1 MNIAVK
7 GLCKAFG
14 EHTVLDELT
23 AEFPEGRMTYI
34 TGPSGCGKTTLLR
47 LLMRLEAPDA
57 GEISGVPEKLAALFQ
72 EDRLCGE
79 FSALTNVR
87 IVGATEDRAREHL
100 AALGLGDSLEKPV
113 SQLSGGQRR
122 RAALC
127 RAMLA
132 DADAVFLDEP
142 FTGLDPELRT
152 LTAEYIRTAA
162 AGRTVLLVTH
172 DLVAPEGAY
181 IFEMK

>member
-7 GLCKAFG
+7 GLCKAYG
-14 EHTVLDELT
+14 ERPVLENMT
-23 AEFPEGRMTYI
+23 AEFPEGRVTYV

-47 LLMRLEAPDA
+47 LLMGLEAPDA
-57 GEISGVPEKLAALFQ
+57 GEISGVPEKIAAMFQ
-72 EDRLCGE
+72 EDRLCME

-87 IVGATEDRAREHL
+87 IAGVPSDKAREGL
-100 AALGLGDSLEKPV
+100 ERLGLGDSLAKPV

-142 FTGLDPELRT
+142 FTGLDPELRA
-152 LTAEYIRTAA
+152 LAAEYIRDAA
-162 AGRTVLLVTH
+162 AGRTVIAVTH
-172 DLVAPEGAY
+172 DLVTAEDGV
-181 IFEMK
+181 FEMK